1 MKNKRQAHKNKIE
14 QKSSYELFDILFAT
28 IILLYIAIPTFTPNW
43 MALDTNAPKFFTTAA
58 LNLLVF
64 LFLLGTNYLKKHF
77 VYVRGFI
84 TSSIGLVYS
93 LFLLVSLLS
102 FTQSVNVLESV
113 LQFTKVFTV
122 FAAVFNLS
130 VILMH
135 NIRLAKI
142 FVYAGAIL
150 LIFDSIS
157 VFYNISKF
165 IDGEIKA
172 ITDIKTV
179 YSNKNILASAIYVK
193 LPFAIWMLVFHKTWL
208 RAVGWLALTSGIAA
222 TFFMA
227 TRAFYLGLGLLS
239 IIFIAYTLIAYIRQR
254 QKAAL
259 NLLGLYVG
267 ALLVAYGAF
276 SFTQQNLYP
285 KTKAASQSRHTQG
298 VVEQVAT
305 LKDPKSASSLRLDAW
320 KWSLD
325 LIKEKPLLGVGSG
338 NWKVAILKHE
348 NQKNSGFIYLYK
360 THNDFIETATETGII
375 GGLLYLGIFVFV
387 FLSFIKNYIKHKG
400 EADHLQKYF
409 FLAAAGTLFYSV
421 DAFFNFPADRPEI
434 LALFSIFISVG
445 IASVYEQ
452 QKTKA
457 VSTEPGEQAHSMVGK
472 SGIPA
477 LAIPAAFVTIVIMA
491 ASAAILYVNF
501 QSSKNQRIVY
511 QEIMGG
517 KLKANSEKIIAGF
530 PFIPN
535 VSIWGESIATLKARY
550 LIEEKK
556 NQEAIDVLHPDFS
569 SPWDARREFFMAMAF
584 NNMEQY
590 DSALYYSEIAA
601 KLKPNYFRNIHLAA
615 TLLEKKKEFEKAG
628 AYYDQYLASPIDLEN
643 KDKQAWLIASNFYI
657 QRNNLQKA
665 NEIINDALTHFQWD
679 TLIQKQNRFLK
690 HKLSVEPHLKLF
702 NQGNEHFQARR
713 YAQAVKSL
721 SEFIDKVPDYTQAI
735 QIRAFSYYHLKEY
748 GKCIEDA
755 NAALELDDANS
766 SLVNLRGVCYRALN
780 KNVEACKD
788 FKKSMEM
795 GNESGKINFERFCAN
810 QPG

>member
-1 MKNKRQAHKNKIE
+1 MKDTKKRTHQRKIE
-14 QKSSYELFDILFAT
+14 QKSSIKFLDVLFVI
-28 IILLYIAIPTFTPNW
+28 IILLYIFIPTFTPNW

-58 LNLLVF
+58 LNLMVF
-64 LFLLGTNYLKKHF
+64 VILLSTNYFREHF
-77 VYVRGFI
+77 TFVRRFF
-84 TSSIGLVYS
+84 TSSLGIVYS

-130 VILMH
+130 IILMN
-135 NIRLAKI
+135 NIRLTRIFI
-142 FVYAGAIL
+142 FVGAIL
-150 LIFDSIS
+150 LIFDSVS
-157 VFYNISKF
+157 VFYYINKF
-165 IDGEIKA
+165 IEGEIKA

-208 RAVGWLALTSGIAA
+208 RALGWVALACGIAA

-239 IIFIAYTLIAYIRQR
+239 VLFIGYTLVAYFR
-254 QKAAL
+254 QKQKSAL
-259 NLLGLYVG
+259 SLLGLYIG
-267 ALLVAYGAF
+267 ALLAAYGSF

-285 KTKAASQSRHTQG
+285 KTKSKSRHTQG
-298 VVEQVAT
+298 IVEQVAT
-305 LKDPKSASSLRLDAW
+305 LKDPESASSLRLDAW
-320 KWSLD
+320 RWSGD

-360 THNDFIETATETGII
+360 THNDFIETTTETGII
-375 GGLLYLGIFVFV
+375 GGLLYLGIFLLIFV
-387 FLSFIKNYIKHKG
+387 NFIRSYIMHDKG
-400 EADHLQKYF
+400 GEWLQKYF

-434 LALFSIFISVG
+434 LALFSIFIAVG
-445 IASVYEQ
+445 IASAYEMR
-452 QKTKA
+452 KSESLA
-457 VSTEPGEQAHSMVGK
+457 IPAGEQTHSKVAQ
-472 SGIPA
+472 SGIPP
-477 LAIPAAFVTIVIMA
+477 LVIPAAFV
-491 ASAAILYVNF
+491 AILILAAATGILYINF

-517 KLKANSEKIIAGF
+517 KLKAKSEKIIAGF
-530 PFIPN
+530 PVIPN

-556 NQEAIDVLHPDFS
+556 NQEAIDVLRPDFS

-615 TLLEKKKEFEKAG
+615 TLLEKKKEYDKAG
-628 AYYDQYLASPIDLEN
+628 AYYDQYLASPIEIDN
-643 KDKQAWLIASNFYI
+643 KDKQAWLIASNFHI
-657 QRNNLQKA
+657 QRNNLERA
-665 NEIINDALTHFQWD
+665 NEIIDDGLKHFRRD
-679 TLIQKQNRFLK
+679 TLIQKQHRFLQ
-690 HKLSVEPHLKLF
+690 HKLSVEPHLKIF
-702 NQGNEHFQARR
+702 NQGNEHFQAKR

-721 SEFIDKVPDYTQAI
+721 TEFIGLVPDYVNAF
-735 QIRAFSYYHLKEY
+735 QIRAFSNYHLKEY
-748 GKCIEDA
+748 EKSIEDA
-755 NAALELDDANS
+755 NSALKLDKSNS
-766 SLVNLRGVCYRALN
+766 SLINLRGVCYRALN
-780 KNVEACKD
+780 KHEEACKD

-795 GNESGKINFERFCAN
+795 GNESGKVNYERFCVS
-810 QPG
+810 Q